1 MSEEVK
7 YVYYESPKDELVR
20 DLKTDGDDMAVEL
33 ETWNGSE
40 WVNYYGSPTDLVKIE
55 EEEAKRMMEKE
66 TDGRAYP
73 PGFIPYGK
81 AKPIIDRDEV
91 WVH

>member
-1 MSEEVK
+1 MSDEVK
-7 YVYYESPKDELVR
+7 YVYYEGPKNELLR
-20 DLKTDGDDMAVEL
+20 ELTTDGDDVALEL
-33 ETWNGSE
+33 ETWNGRE
-40 WVNYYGSPTDLVKIE
+40 WVSYEGSLSDLVLID

-73 PGFIPYGK
+73 PDFIPYGK